1 MRQNH
6 EEGVLVP
13 DNRYSLQTR
22 LVLAFGILLILFL
35 GLAGFVL
42 DNAFKESVAAAV
54 EERLQLQINSLI
66 GVAEPD
72 EEGFFL
78 PGLQEARFSQ
88 INSGLYGFILD
99 TAGNEVWR
107 SASALD
113 LTLEQAGFMYQHVEA
128 GQTMFG
134 SMDSQD
140 QGRLSFASYG
150 TFWPSFEEGLDAEF
164 SFVVMETVEPTTA
177 EIREFQSNLYF
188 WFGGLALFLSI
199 AQLLLLRWGM
209 KPLQQ
214 LATEVSKIEAG
225 EKNQLEQHYPP
236 ELQAV
241 SDNMNLLIKSER
253 ERQSRYRT
261 TLGDLAHSLK
271 TPLAVISGI
280 LQQSKQQALQS
291 NSDNAEPMNELDEQL
306 ERMNQI
312 VSYQLK
318 RATRSGK
325 SGYLGVPVSV
335 QPVVEKVIAALEKV
349 YRDKPVTLE
358 KDLDLEAVFRGEVSD
373 LMEFTGNL
381 LDNAFK
387 YCNSRIRIS
396 IKRNMDHLEFEIE
409 DDGQGI
415 AESDREWVLQRG
427 ARGDTLKSGQGIGLA
442 VAVDIISS
450 YNGEIIVYTSDLG
463 GARICVT
470 I

>member
-1 MRQNH
+1 
-6 EEGVLVP
+6 
-13 DNRYSLQTR
+13 
-22 LVLAFGILLILFL
+22 
-35 GLAGFVL
+35 
-42 DNAFKESVAAAV
+42 
-54 EERLQLQINSLI
+54 
-66 GVAEPD
+66 
-72 EEGFFL
+72 
-78 PGLQEARFSQ
+78 
-88 INSGLYGFILD
+88 
-99 TAGNEVWR
+99 
-107 SASALD
+107 
-113 LTLEQAGFMYQHVEA
+113 
-128 GQTMFG
+128 
-134 SMDSQD
+134 
-140 QGRLSFASYG
+140 
-150 TFWPSFEEGLDAEF
+150 
-164 SFVVMETVEPTTA
+164 VMETVEPTTA

>member
-1 MRQNH
+1 MSQQ
-6 EEGVLVP
+6 VP
-13 DNRYSLQTR
+13 ESRYSLQTR

-42 DNAFKESVAAAV
+42 DRAFKESVAAAV
-54 EERLQLQINSLI
+54 EERLQLQVYALL

-78 PGLQEARFSQ
+78 PDLQDARFSQ

-99 TAGNEVWR
+99 SAGTEVWR
-107 SASALD
+107 SPSALEVN
-113 LTLEQAGFMYQHVEA
+113 LQQANFMNQHVA
-128 GQTMFG
+128 PGQTVFG
-134 SMDSQD
+134 AMDSPS
-140 QGRLSFASYG
+140 QGRLSYASYG
-150 TFWPSFEEGLDAEF
+150 TFWSALDQEYSFI
-164 SFVVMETVEPTTA
+164 VMESVEPTTA
-177 EIREFQSNLYF
+177 EIGEFQSNLYL

-199 AQLLLLRWGM
+199 AQLTLLRWGM

-214 LATEVSKIEAG
+214 LAMEVSSIEAG
-225 EKNQLEQHYPP
+225 EKDQVEHDYPP

-241 SDNMNLLIKSER
+241 SKNLNLLIKSER

-280 LQQSKQQALQS
+280 VQQVRQKSEVVDQGDKVALQ
-291 NSDNAEPMNELDEQL
+291 ELDEQL

-318 RATRSGK
+318 RATRSEQ
-325 SGYLGVPVSV
+325 SQHLGVTV
-335 QPVVEKVIAALEKV
+335 QAVPVVEKIISALEKV
-349 YRDKPVTLE
+349 YLDKPISLV
-358 KDLDLEAVFRGEVSD
+358 KNLDAEAFFQGEESD
-373 LMEFTGNL
+373 LMELCGNL

-387 YCNSRIRIS
+387 YCRSEIRVRVS
-396 IKRNMDHLEFEIE
+396 KKGQSLQLDVE

-415 AESDREWVLQRG
+415 AEQDREWVLKRG

-442 VAVDIISS
+442 VAVDIVSA
-450 YNGEIIVYTSDLG
+450 YKGEISVGTSELG
-463 GARICVT
+463 GASIHVRL
-470 I
+470 